1 MQTIRLET
9 RIAAPARRCFLL
21 ALSIDLHMDSTAGTR
36 ERAVA
41 GVTTGLIA
49 HGESVTWRGRH
60 FGLMLQHTSKIARYE
75 PPVFFQDVMT
85 AGAFKSFVH
94 DHRFQQHGGIT
105 VMQDE
110 LKFSAPLGV
119 LGSMAESLVLRS
131 YLACFLR
138 ERNQF
143 VKQVAESEMWRKN
156 IYQKLRRSKMTMPK
170 FPGTTDR
177 KLCRPS

>member
-1 MQTIRLET
+1 VQTIRLET

-21 ALSIDLHMDSTAGTR
+21 ALSIDLHMDSTADTR

-49 HGESVTWRGRH
+49 CGDSVTWRGRH
-60 FGLMLQHTSKIARYE
+60 FGLILQHTSKITRYE
-75 PPVFFQDVMT
+75 PPAFFQDVMT

-94 DHRFQQHGGIT
+94 DHRFQEQNGAT

-119 LGSMAESLVLRS
+119 LGWMAERLLLRK
-131 YLACFLR
+131 YLTRFLR

-143 VKQVAESEMWRKN
+143 VKQVAESEMWRK
-156 IYQKLRRSKMTMPK
+156 YLSKTE
-170 FPGTTDR
+170 T
-177 KLCRPS
+177 L